1 MTARRGRGQQRS
13 RRPGAPAPQQQAQAA
28 AATVSPVPARLL
40 GALVVLCVAVAVWV
54 LTYHPVSDPD
64 TWFHLSLGQFIRE
77 HSTLPHTDPFS
88 YTAGDTPYR
97 PSGWLTAVLMAWL
110 DAFYPESSLGP
121 ILMVTAACA
130 VAAGLVLWR
139 GWRSGTVVTT
149 GLLLMVGLLLA
160 ASRLSPRPDVW
171 SLAGVVALLFLLM
184 PADAAASEDTPPR
197 AIRLWLLVP
206 LMIFWANLHAGV
218 IVALPFLATAAAWYV
233 WRWVRTRL
241 AGWLWA
247 LIPVLVACV
256 AWLANPYGWGP
267 LALAWHIS
275 QIPQVGWVLEWM
287 PWYRSGFPLPWPMLV
302 CSLLL
307 AGAAVALVGRR
318 WRTMHPLV
326 LVWLVIL
333 TGLALWQR
341 RQLGLFGVGVPLL
354 LAPYIGGAEA
364 WLRRGRSMLA
374 FIAPLSLAAITA
386 FLQIT
391 GANGNGG
398 GWPGYGRNCA
408 VLPCITA
415 DFLASNPVPQPIFNS
430 YNQGGYLLHVLY
442 PGAKVFIDGR
452 LDVYPS
458 QVWLDMLAVEEGR
471 LRIDDLVTRYGMKS
485 FVVPVADSFGDPLH
499 LANRLAAR
507 PDYALVHLDDVSAL
521 FVRRTP
527 ETAAWLDVFGFKVI
541 SPWNLDAMLPALRQ
555 PESRQQLVNEVS
567 RLIQQSGQSATANAL
582 AAYVAYRA
590 GDLQTYREWL
600 QAAVA
605 RQPDNRLLHQVQARA
620 RP

>member
-1 MTARRGRGQQRS
+1 MTARRGRGQQRA
-13 RRPGAPAPQQQAQAA
+13 RGPGARPPQAQTQAA
-28 AATVSPVPARLL
+28 PAATHSPISARVLA
-40 GALVVLCVAVAVWV
+40 ALVVLCAAVAVWV

-64 TWFHLSLGQFIRE
+64 TWFHLTLGQYIRE
-77 HSTLPHTDPFS
+77 HRTLPHTDPFS

-110 DAFYPESSLGP
+110 DGFYPESSLGP

-130 VAAGLVLWR
+130 MAAGLVLWR
-139 GWRSGTVVTT
+139 GWRRGTIVST
-149 GLLLMVGLLLA
+149 GLLLLVGLLLA
-160 ASRLSPRPDVW
+160 ATRLSPRPDVW
-171 SLAGVVALLFLLM
+171 SLAGLAALLFLLTPVGSVT
-184 PADAAASEDTPPR
+184 PADGPPR

-206 LMIFWANLHAGV
+206 LMILWANLHAGV
-218 IVALPFLATAAAWYV
+218 IVALPFLLTAAGWCA
-233 WRWVRTRL
+233 WRWVRSRSV
-241 AGWLWA
+241 AWLWA
-247 LIPVLVACV
+247 LIPVIAACF

-287 PWYRSGFPLPWPMLV
+287 PWYRTGFPLPWPMLV
-302 CSLLL
+302 CSLVL
-307 AGAAVALVGRR
+307 AGAAVIVVVRR
-318 WRTMHPLV
+318 WRSMHPLV

-333 TGLALWQR
+333 SGLALWQR
-341 RQLGLFGVGVPLL
+341 RQLGLFGIGVPLL
-354 LAPYIGGAEA
+354 LAPYLAGPEA
-364 WLRRGRSMLA
+364 WLRAKKARAL
-374 FIAPLSLAAITA
+374 IAPPALAAITV

-415 DFLASNPVPQPIFNS
+415 DFLASNPAPQPIFNS

-442 PGAKVFIDGR
+442 PGTKVFIDGR

-471 LRIDDLVTRYGMKS
+471 LKIDDLVARYGIKT

-499 LANRLAAR
+499 LASRLGAR
-507 PDYALVHLDDVSAL
+507 LDYSLVHLDDVSAV
-521 FVRRTP
+521 FVRRMP
-527 ETAAWLDVFGFKVI
+527 ETAAWIDMYGYKVI

-567 RLIQQSGQSATANAL
+567 RLILQSGQSATANAL

-590 GDLQTYREWL
+590 GDEQTYREWL

-605 RQPDNRLLHQVQARA
+605 RQPQNRLLHQVQARA